1 MIELYLD
8 TADVEKV
15 RRFSQ
20 CLPLKGVTT
29 NPSILA
35 KSGIGLNQLLAE
47 LSEVMGDKAKF
58 HAQLVSLSVDD
69 MVEEAR
75 QLHSLPYDLV
85 VKVPATEIGLTAI
98 KRINALGIP
107 TLATAIYS
115 AHQGFMA
122 ALCGADYL
130 APYVNRID
138 AMGVDGIAVVADLQL
153 LLDKNQLSSKILAAS
168 FKNISQAMAIMKL
181 GVGAITL
188 PIEIAEQMF
197 VNPSVTL
204 AVDQFTQDW
213 QGTLSDQ
220 LSFQS

>member
-1 MIELYLD
+1 M
-8 TADVEKV
+8 
-15 RRFSQ
+15 
-20 CLPLKGVTT
+20 
-29 NPSILA
+29 
-35 KSGIGLNQLLAE
+35 
-47 LSEVMGDKAKF
+47 
-58 HAQLVSLSVDD
+58 
-69 MVEEAR
+69 
-75 QLHSLPYDLV
+75 
-85 VKVPATEIGLTAI
+85 
-98 KRINALGIP
+98 
-107 TLATAIYS
+107 
-115 AHQGFMA
+115 
-122 ALCGADYL
+122 

-213 QGTLSDQ
+213 QGTFSDQ